1 MQLLVL
7 KSCRR
12 AEFVGA
18 NSIFCSAAP
27 RAQGFSIIGSRVA
40 HDPRNDLFREF
51 MRIGRELRPKVI
63 VIENVPGLATFARGM
78 ILSSILD
85 RSR

>member
-1 MQLLVL
+1 
-7 KSCRR
+7 
-12 AEFVGA
+12 
-18 NSIFCSAAP
+18 
-27 RAQGFSIIGSRVA
+27 
-40 HDPRNDLFREF
+40 

-85 RSR
+85 HYDDLGYDVGFAELLAAQYGVPHMRWRMIFIRL